1 MLREPRQHTVLKS
14 IATSTKSFA
23 VIVKSFA
30 WITSSESS
38 SWFALVQNWWIQS
51 ECSFLVELLR
61 IAIIVK
67 SFAWVNKIF
76 CYSRKNLNTVSFV
89 QEAGDRESFACLHVL
104 NACLHVQRRHPRDG
118 AWETAWVQKFCQ
130 QLNQVKFDVYVVI
143 SYTIALECSAL
154 SLSETIPSVCLTSHV
169 FLELRWDISGDSVR
183 QIKRKVYK
191 EGMTYTLAIH
201 SI

>member
-1 MLREPRQHTVLKS
+1 MS
-14 IATSTKSFA
+14 I
-23 VIVKSFA
+23 V
-30 WITSSESS
+30 SSESS

-51 ECSFLVELLR
+51 ESSCLVELLR

-67 SFAWVNKIF
+67 SFATVERIF
-76 CYSRKNLNTVSFV
+76 CHTQKNLNTVSFV
-89 QEAGDRESFACLHVL
+89 QEAGDRGSFACLHVL

-118 AWETAWVQKFCQ
+118 VWETAWVQKNLSFCQ

-143 SYTIALECSAL
+143 SYTIALECSVL

-183 QIKRKVYK
+183 QWATEYK
-191 EGMTYTLAIH
+191 QIFVCNRSLKKNELYIST
-201 SI
+201 S

>member
-1 MLREPRQHTVLKS
+1 MLVEPRLHTVLKS

-51 ECSFLVELLR
+51 ESSCLIELLR

-67 SFAWVNKIF
+67 SFASVIKSF
-76 CYSRKNLNTVSFV
+76 ATRQKNLNTVSFV
-89 QEAGDRESFACLHVL
+89 QEAGNRGSFACLHVL

-118 AWETAWVQKFCQ
+118 AWEIAWVQKILSFCQ
-130 QLNQVKFDVYVVI
+130 QLNQVKFWATEMQQNLVQFSKSRKIGYI
-143 SYTIALECSAL
+143 YS
-154 SLSETIPSVCLTSHV
+154 TS
-169 FLELRWDISGDSVR
+169 
-183 QIKRKVYK
+183 
-191 EGMTYTLAIH
+191 
-201 SI
+201 